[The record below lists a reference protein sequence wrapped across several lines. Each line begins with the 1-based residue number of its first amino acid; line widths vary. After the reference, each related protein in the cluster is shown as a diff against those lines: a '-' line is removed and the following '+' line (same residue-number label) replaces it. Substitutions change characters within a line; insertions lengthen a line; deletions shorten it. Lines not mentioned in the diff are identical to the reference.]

1 MATATKKAGT
11 AKSKNINKQGQ
22 NDTTT
27 PKAKKAAKNNDAKV
41 LIKPEGAIGDG
52 GLLDHDATQKTAKSI
67 KPEEPK
73 KAARKNGKAA
83 TNAAARAKDY
93 AGLDTQTLVGLY
105 RTIYTS
111 RRVDDKEIQ
120 LKGQNKIFFQ
130 ISGAGHEAMLVG
142 AGLALK
148 AGYDWFFPYYRDR
161 ALLLPLGMTPL
172 EMLFSSVGA
181 EADPNSHGRQ
191 MPSHWG
197 HVKLNVP
204 SQSSCT
210 GTQALHA
217 VGAAEASYRA
227 SLVKELQD
235 KITGFKGDEVVYMS
249 VGDGTTSEGEWWE
262 ALNTACNLKLPV
274 IFVVEDNGYAISVPV
289 EVNTAGGDISRLVA
303 GFPNLYIQKCDGTN
317 PIESYETFKRAA
329 EYCRARKGPAF
340 VHAKVIRPY
349 SHSLSDDEKS
359 YRPDEER
366 EREAAIDPVK
376 TFAEFLMT
384 EGIASAEDLEKLRKE
399 VDAEINE
406 ATDVALATPQPA
418 PESALR
424 NVFSPDIDPTSKDF
438 DTEEGAE
445 LSGNAGTM
453 VDLINRCLHEEMER
467 DERIVIFGEDVAD
480 ASREE
485 YLERVKGK
493 GGVFKV
499 TANLQR
505 KFGSARVFNSPL
517 AEANI
522 IGRAVGMSIRGLK
535 PVVEIQFFD
544 YIFPAFHQI
553 RNEVAVTRWRSDG
566 DTKCPMVMR
575 VPVGGYLKGGAVYHS
590 QSGTTL
596 FAHTPGLLIA
606 YPSNALDANG
616 LLRTSIR
623 CDDPVLFLEHKHL
636 YRQIY
641 NKSQYPSSEFL
652 IPFGKAK
659 VVREGSDVTIITYGA
674 LVQRSLEAAK
684 RLEKQGVSVELID
697 LRTLVPYDWE
707 RVAESVRKT
716 SRAIVAHEDSVSYGY
731 GAEIAARISDELFEY
746 LDAPVRRVGATDT
759 FVAYAPQVEDFIL
772 PQIEDVEKAVQ
783 ELMKY

>member
-11 AKSKNINKQGQ
+11 AKSKNDNKKQSQ

-52 GLLDHDATQKTAKSI
+52 QLDHDAAQKTAKAI
-67 KPEEPK
+67 EPKEPK

-83 TNAAARAKDY
+83 TDAARAKDY
-93 AGLDTQTLVGLY
+93 AGLDAQTLIGLY

-111 RRVDDKEIQ
+111 RRIDDKEIQ

-161 ALLLPLGMTPL
+161 ALLLQLGMTPQ
-172 EMLFSSVGA
+172 EMLFSAVGA

-197 HVKLNVP
+197 HVDLNVP

-217 VGAAEASYRA
+217 VGAAEAGYRA
-227 SLVKELQD
+227 ALVKELPD
-235 KITGFKGDEVVYMS
+235 KIKGFKGDEVVYMS

-289 EVNTAGGDISRLVA
+289 EVNTAGGDISKLVS

-317 PIESYETFKRAA
+317 PVESYETFKRAA

-384 EGIASAEDLEKLRKE
+384 EGIASAEDLEKLRKTI
-399 VDAEINE
+399 DAEINA
-406 ATDVALATPQPA
+406 ATDIALATPQPA

-424 NVFSPDIDPTSKDF
+424 NVFSPDVDPASKDF

-467 DERIVIFGEDVAD
+467 DASIVIFGEDVAD

-522 IGRAVGMSIRGLK
+522 IGRAVGMAIRGLK

-636 YRQIY
+636 YRQVY
-641 NKSQYPSSEFL
+641 NKSQYPSSEFM

-659 VVREGSDVTIITYGA
+659 VVREGTDVTIVTYGA

-716 SRAIVAHEDSVSYGY
+716 SRVVVAHEDSISYGY

-772 PQIEDVEKAVQ
+772 PQIEDVEKAVR

>member
-1 MATATKKAGT
+1 MSTSAKKTDKKAVNGKTVIAETANTMEADGFNPDTKVQTTAAATAAEKPSTIT
-11 AKSKNINKQGQ
+11 
-22 NDTTT
+22 
-27 PKAKKAAKNNDAKV
+27 KAAADAMDKY
-41 LIKPEGAIGDG
+41 
-52 GLLDHDATQKTAKSI
+52 H
-67 KPEEPK
+67 
-73 KAARKNGKAA
+73 
-83 TNAAARAKDY
+83 
-93 AGLDTQTLVGLY
+93 GLDTETLVGIY
-105 RTIYTS
+105 KTMYTS
-111 RRVDDKEIQ
+111 RRVDDKEVQ

-130 ISGAGHEAMLVG
+130 ISGAGHEAVLT
-142 AGLALK
+142 AAALAMK
-148 AGYDWFFPYYRDR
+148 PAYDWFFPYYRDR
-161 ALLLPLGMTPL
+161 ALMLGLGMTPQ
-172 EMLFSSVGA
+172 EMLWSAVGA
-181 EADPNSHGRQ
+181 EVDPNSHGRQ

-197 HVKLNVP
+197 HKDLNVP

-210 GTQALHA
+210 GSQALHA
-217 VGAAEASYRA
+217 VGAAEAGYRA
-227 SLVKELQD
+227 GLVDGLKE
-235 KITGFKGDEVVYMS
+235 KIDGFKGDEVVYMS

-274 IFVVEDNGYAISVPV
+274 IFVVEDNGYAISTPV
-289 EVNTAGGDISRLVA
+289 EVNTAGGDVTKLVS
-303 GFPNLYIQKCDGTN
+303 GFPDLFIQKIDGTD
-317 PIESYETFKRAA
+317 PLESYAAFKAA
-329 EYCRARKGPAF
+329 VAYCRERKGPAF

-349 SHSLSDDEKS
+349 SHSLSDDEKL
-359 YRPDEER
+359 YRPEE
-366 EREAAIDPVK
+366 ELQADAAIDPIK
-376 TFAEFLMT
+376 TYAEFLMT
-384 EGIASAEDLEKLRKE
+384 EGVASSEQLEVLRKGI
-399 VDAEINE
+399 DAEINAAADIAIE
-406 ATDVALATPQPA
+406 TPQPA
-418 PESALR
+418 PESAYR
-424 NVFSPDIDPTSKDF
+424 NVFSPDVDPTDRQLF
-438 DTEEGAE
+438 DTENGAE

-453 VDLINRCLHEEMER
+453 VDLINRCMHEEMER
-467 DERIVIFGEDVAD
+467 DVSIVVFGEDVAD
-480 ASREE
+480 VSREE
-485 YLERVKGK
+485 YLDRLKGK

-522 IGRAVGMSIRGLK
+522 VGRAYGMALRGIK

-566 DTKCPMVMR
+566 DTKCPMVLR

-596 FAHTPGLLIA
+596 FSHTPGLMIA
-606 YPSNALDANG
+606 YPSTALDANG
-616 LLRTSIR
+616 LLRTAIR

-659 VVREGSDVTIITYGA
+659 KVREGKDVTIVTFGA
-674 LVQRSLEAAK
+674 LVERSNQACK
-684 RLEKQGVSVELID
+684 RLEQQGITVDLID

-707 RVAESVRKT
+707 AIAESVKKT
-716 SRAIVAHEDSVSYGY
+716 SRVIVAHEDPISYGY

-746 LDAPVRRVGATDT
+746 LDAPVKRVGAIDT

-772 PQIEDVEKAVQ
+772 PQSEDVEKSVQ